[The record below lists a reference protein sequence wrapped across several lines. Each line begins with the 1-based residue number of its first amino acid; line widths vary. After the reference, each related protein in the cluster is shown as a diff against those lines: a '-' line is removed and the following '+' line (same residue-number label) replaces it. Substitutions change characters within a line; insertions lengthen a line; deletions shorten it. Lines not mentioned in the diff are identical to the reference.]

1 MKSAVFK
8 IRSKLHTKWRL
19 FFTREEQ
26 QVKTENRLVFFF
38 FLPPEI
44 YINVNSERARCQTNS
59 NLWLTIKFPMTKVG
73 RRNYAFSVSDILKS
87 ENRESMGKH
96 RGHLT
101 TSDRYEC
108 IKMKKVFNFLS
119 TIAQLF

>member
-1 MKSAVFK
+1 METVFHKRRTTSQNRKS
-8 IRSKLHTKWRL
+8 IS
-19 FFTREEQ
+19 
-26 QVKTENRLVFFF
+26 FFF

-73 RRNYAFSVSDILKS
+73 RRNYAFSVSDILES